1 MEKIKIN
8 NVYIYSYIISFI
20 IFGVL
25 FYLITSNVKN
35 NEEKNFNSANEISNN
50 FINEVNNG
58 KSLVELGDYKE
69 AVEYYENKDNS
80 KYEDQLLLIKSYLNY
95 GNSYYVEKE
104 YADKALTLLDSMQE
118 KYETFFYKGYAY
130 EIKQDYV
137 KALELYNKAKDIK
150 DISLE
155 NKAIILNQIGH
166 VYDLMGD
173 FNKANE
179 LYTESENLGYELMGT
194 IINRGRSEFRLNNF
208 EKAKE
213 YFEKILSL
221 SDNKFTRS
229 EVYYNLS
236 VIYLASNDYEKVI
249 DYAKLGI
256 ESNENYPNNYI
267 SLGVAYIKN
276 GGTQI
281 DETPE
286 LFNKAIKIYP
296 NSSVAYKW
304 LGVYYYIKDD
314 FDNAIINFEKQYETS
329 GNNIVLMQNEKD
341 SGKQEALYD
350 LARVY
355 ALKNDA
361 EKSIYY
367 LNQVL
372 DGKNIAIYT
381 TFIEDIAF
389 TEGPFGLIIN
399 DLSFAKN
406 TENIFKL
413 YKK

>member
-1 MEKIKIN
+1 
-8 NVYIYSYIISFI
+8 
-20 IFGVL
+20 
-25 FYLITSNVKN
+25 
-35 NEEKNFNSANEISNN
+35 
-50 FINEVNNG
+50 
-58 KSLVELGDYKE
+58 
-69 AVEYYENKDNS
+69 
-80 KYEDQLLLIKSYLNY
+80 
-95 GNSYYVEKE
+95 
-104 YADKALTLLDSMQE
+104 LTLLDSMQE
-118 KYETFFYKGYAY
+118 KYETFFYKWYAY

-155 NKAIILNQIGH
+155 NKAIILNQIWH
-166 VYDLMGD
+166 VYDLMWD

-179 LYTESENLGYELMGT
+179 LYTESENLWYELMWT
-194 IINRGRSEFRLNNF
+194 IINRWRSEFRLNNF

-249 DYAKLGI
+249 DYAKLWI

-267 SLGVAYIKN
+267 SLWVAYIKN
-276 GGTQI
+276 WWTQI

-304 LGVYYYIKDD
+304 LWVYYYIKDD

-329 GNNIVLMQNEKD
+329 WNNIVLMQNEKD
-341 SGKQEALYD
+341 SWKQEALYD

-372 DGKNIAIYT
+372 DWKNIAIYT

-389 TEGPFGLIIN
+389 TEGPFWLIIN